1 MMLRSL
7 KGLRDYTIQAI
18 DGDIGNIHAF
28 LFDDLTWTVRYLV
41 VETGGWL
48 TGRQVLLSPIVVDE
62 PDWERHML
70 PVRLTQ
76 EQIREAPPVNADKP
90 VSRQMEEE
98 LHTHYGWSPYW
109 RNPMPPIGAGAMAT
123 AQAIAATAEEEA
135 EEEKERRQR
144 DVHLRSSREV
154 IGYHIQARDGEIG
167 HVDDFIAEDDTWI
180 IRYLVVDTR
189 TLLPGKKVLV
199 APTWVEKVDWVG
211 RSVQVDLSRETIKDS
226 PEFDPS
232 APVNRRYEIRL
243 YDYYGRPRY
252 WH

>member
-1 MMLRSL
+1 MLRSL
-7 KGLRDYTIQAI
+7 KSLRDYTIRAL
-18 DGDIGNIHAF
+18 DGDIGSIHAF

-41 VETGGWL
+41 VKTGGWL
-48 TGRQVLLSPIVVDE
+48 TGRRVLLSPIVVDA
-62 PDWERHML
+62 PDWERHIL

-109 RNPMPPIGAGAMAT
+109 RNPMPPIGAGAMAA
-123 AQAIAATAEEEA
+123 AQAIAATAEE
-135 EEEKERRQR
+135 KKGQRQQ
-144 DVHLRSSREV
+144 DVHLRSSHEV

-232 APVNRRYEIRL
+232 APVNRRYEVRL
-243 YDYYGRPRY
+243 YDYYGRPKY